1 VKQSTH
7 ILIFGRGAY
16 VVGNTTTPPTILSA
30 VLTSL
35 RQLDVSNP
43 RIVLLGKSPEAS
55 LQQKERVNA
64 LVNQFWGPNPIS
76 ILYDACDEFR
86 SHLSHGCHHINAA
99 IVSLPDQLHFRYLC
113 ELATLAI
120 PTICVKPVVTSL
132 ADYDLLLSTVLVH
145 NAPIYIDFHK
155 RLDPSFR
162 YLKHFLA
169 HDRPS
174 YIESVDVFYS
184 QPTSDLLVQA
194 SQSSS
199 TNIFQY
205 LGVHFIDIISW
216 LFDSRLASIDFRI
229 YPQMDSGLPPVAPR
243 IDAYCLWTQP
253 DLTQFFST
261 VSCRWSAFPSTP
273 IRSEQYFRVKT
284 NKHDI
289 SINLSDRGIHVL
301 TNDSFSIPNP
311 YFSSSVQSSHNPLI
325 SESIGYGHSI
335 YYHFLAGA
343 LASDPLIRT
352 QHYSLL
358 PTLQSVRESVQAC
371 DVYNK
376 SHSATID
383 SSHV

>member
-1 VKQSTH
+1 MTESTD

-16 VVGNTTTPPTILSA
+16 VIGNLSTPPTILSA

-43 RIVLLGKSPEAS
+43 RIVLLGKTSDAS
-55 LQQKERVNA
+55 LQQKERVKA
-64 LVNQFWGPNPIS
+64 LVNQFWGPNPIH
-76 ILYDACDEFR
+76 ICYDACHEFR
-86 SHLSHGCHHINAA
+86 SHLYLGCYHRTVA
-99 IVSLPDQLHFRYLC
+99 IVSLPDQLHFRYLY
-113 ELATLAI
+113 ELATLTI
-120 PTICVKPVVTSL
+120 PTVCVKPVVTSL
-132 ADYDLLLSTVLVH
+132 EHYDLLLSTVSPH
-145 NAPIYIDFHK
+145 NTPIYIDFHK

-174 YIESVDVFYS
+174 YVESVDVFYS
-184 QPTSDLLVQA
+184 QPTFDLLTQV

-216 LFDSRLASIDFRI
+216 LFDSRLASIDFHV

-261 VSCRWSAFPSTP
+261 VSCRWSALPSTP

-284 NKHDI
+284 DKHDI

-343 LASDPLIRT
+343 LAFDPSTRA

-358 PTLQSVRESVQAC
+358 PSLQSVRESVQAC

-376 SHSATID
+376 RHSATND
-383 SSHV
+383 SSRV